1 MQPPT
6 RRPTSPPLGRT
17 RFAILAAVVLVLGH
31 ELVLRLGYG
40 PAADASIALR
50 ATSHGLAWLLQ
61 ALAALLATVGLAVVV
76 LARLQRLRGRLASR
90 AAAIPALSRPDRR
103 ELLILWERLFAVAL
117 IGFIVQENL
126 EHALIHGHL
135 PGLSMLYGGQYVATI
150 PVFAL
155 LALAGAV
162 IAGLARRRIEALEAA
177 VRAADAA
184 LPRPAHRA
192 QQPLPPRDLRT
203 GTLLLIGSL
212 SRRGPPPGLRS

>member
-1 MQPPT
+1 
-6 RRPTSPPLGRT
+6 
-17 RFAILAAVVLVLGH
+17 
-31 ELVLRLGYG
+31 VLRIGYG
-40 PAADASIALR
+40 PGADASIALR

-61 ALAALLATVGLAVVV
+61 ALAALLASAGLAVV
-76 LARLQRLRGRLASR
+76 LMARLQRLRGRLVSR

-103 ELLILWERLFAVAL
+103 ELLVLWERLFAVAL

-126 EHALIHGHL
+126 EHGLVHGHL

-155 LALAGAV
+155 LALAGAL

-184 LPRPAHRA
+184 LPRPVRHA
-192 QQPLPPRDLRT
+192 QQPPPPHDLRT

-212 SRRGPPPGLRS
+212 SRRGPPVHLS